1 MSAIAVQSS
10 DMHLCVNVY
19 ARGSNACVGTRRRL
33 RSEYATTVCIASY
46 ETVCPANKKNKKRKL
61 HVADERGISTSHMS
75 RGHSGG
81 AARAHASTGALCS
94 KINQHGRCVPGP
106 GWCDARVTTKPAPWH
121 VEDEELL
128 SLIRQGDSA
137 FDEPEKVPVL
147 KRCHALRE
155 ELVATLIKEY
165 GGTRED
171 AARASAGGGVLKAS
185 QGNSPV
191 SQFAFLVR
199 WTLHAMRQRERR
211 ASGLTAHAPLMACE
225 TGFNWGLSAL
235 AFLCASPTTQV
246 HSFDLPSGW
255 PTSGTAGKPYIHIA
269 LAWLKR
275 RFPGRIDLTLGDS
288 LHTVSNFANRS
299 RSTGDA
305 RPCDITFV
313 DGGHTFGHAYADLR
327 SFRCA
332 ARPGSLVLAD
342 DCRYAGGGKPGVRV
356 AWLKLVNESRLA
368 HVAQIGFSGA
378 HAGCLGQYAIDEAL
392 PQDGSGRDV

>member
-1 MSAIAVQSS
+1 M
-10 DMHLCVNVY
+10 
-19 ARGSNACVGTRRRL
+19 
-33 RSEYATTVCIASY
+33 
-46 ETVCPANKKNKKRKL
+46 
-61 HVADERGISTSHMS
+61 
-75 RGHSGG
+75 
-81 AARAHASTGALCS
+81 AAFAYHAAALGFTGAMC
-94 KINQHGRCVPGP
+94 NQMNVHGRCVPGR
-106 GWCDARVTTKPAPWH
+106 GWCDASMTTKPAPWH
-121 VEDEELL
+121 DEDTELL

-155 ELVATLIKEY
+155 ELMATLIKEY
-165 GGTRED
+165 GGTQED
-171 AARASAGGGVLKAS
+171 VARASGGGGVLKAS

-199 WTLHAMRQRERR
+199 WTLHAVQQHKRR
-211 ASGLTAHAPLMACE
+211 ASGSTAHAPLTACE

-235 AFLCASPTTQV
+235 AFLCASRTTQV

-255 PTSGTAGKPYIHIA
+255 PNSGTAAKPCIHIA

-275 RFPGRIDLTLGDS
+275 RFSSRIDLTLGDS

-299 RSTGDA
+299 WSTGDA
-305 RPCDITFV
+305 RPLCDITFV

-342 DCRYAGGGKPGVRV
+342 DCRYAGGGGKSHKPGVRG
-356 AWLKLVNESRLA
+356 AWLKLINESRLA
-368 HVAQIGFSGA
+368 HLAQIEFSG
-378 HAGCLGQYAIDEAL
+378 HAGCIGQYAV
-392 PQDGSGRDV
+392 DGGSRTVRLAYATRSRH